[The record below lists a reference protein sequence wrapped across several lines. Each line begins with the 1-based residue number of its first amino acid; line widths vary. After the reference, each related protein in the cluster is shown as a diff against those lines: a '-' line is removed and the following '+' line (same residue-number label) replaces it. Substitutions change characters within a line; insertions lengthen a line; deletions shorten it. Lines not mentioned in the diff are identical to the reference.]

1 VCTSAFFVCGER
13 YLLLQ
18 FFPKDSSNKKNNI
31 TQKKK
36 TNSRKRI
43 YRRTYFHRT
52 RTRDKKRYYYH
63 MMMMMMMMMSSTP
76 RSRIHSERAQ
86 SAQSLCDLVR
96 SEQRTRRGGSEGDN
110 YIRGRR
116 RIVGARFRS
125 CQPCH
130 AFGARG
136 GQNRDP
142 FAPTKQ
148 KVAPTLSSSSAVLQE
163 DEKSELN
170 EKSELS
176 NSFEKEKK
184 ENDTTAKI
192 LCTPRERRRENGA
205 EITPSESEIRFVS
218 LSELF
223 GKKFSQVFHTEAAFR
238 TGLRSAMREDLFRE
252 SAILSEQQN
261 NAIKSLN
268 SSLMVPW
275 GQIPNDSEL
284 SALTKL
290 FKEYEITGLT
300 GKKFIAEISKL
311 CGENPHGSLID
322 ISNPALNRKKM
333 KHSWHQDSGL
343 EDRFTVMLGF
353 PSENLSSADERKEG
367 VFSHAVRLSHKVFWP
382 NDEVGSVIEW
392 ESFPCGEPKDHEIA
406 ESYIIRPLYGI
417 EQEIMVYGDAVTL
430 HSAPDYIDREAVWRF
445 M

>member
-1 VCTSAFFVCGER
+1 MRRKISSSSVLST
-13 YLLLQ
+13 
-18 FFPKDSSNKKNNI
+18 KDSAKK
-31 TQKKK
+31 TKHPKEK

-63 MMMMMMMMMSSTP
+63 IMMMMMMMMMSSTP
-76 RSRIHSERAQ
+76 RCIHLERAQ
-86 SAQSLCDLVR
+86 NAQSLRDLVR

-125 CQPCH
+125 CQPCD

-163 DEKSELN
+163 D

-252 SAILSEQQN
+252 STILSEQQN

-284 SALTKL
+284 SALTTL
-290 FKEYEITGLT
+290 FKAYEITGLT
-300 GKKFIAEISKL
+300 GKKFITEISKL
-311 CGENPHGSLID
+311 CGENAHGSLID

-367 VFSHAVRLSHKVFWP
+367 VFSHTVRLSHKVFWP

>member
-1 VCTSAFFVCGER
+1 MRRKISSSSFQVLSKRF
-13 YLLLQ
+13 Q
-18 FFPKDSSNKKNNI
+18 HSNKKNNI

-63 MMMMMMMMMSSTP
+63 IMMMMMMMMMSSTP

-163 DEKSELN
+163 D
-170 EKSELS
+170 
-176 NSFEKEKK
+176 
-184 ENDTTAKI
+184 
-192 LCTPRERRRENGA
+192 
-205 EITPSESEIRFVS
+205 
-218 LSELF
+218 
-223 GKKFSQVFHTEAAFR
+223 
-238 TGLRSAMREDLFRE
+238 
-252 SAILSEQQN
+252 
-261 NAIKSLN
+261 
-268 SSLMVPW
+268 
-275 GQIPNDSEL
+275 
-284 SALTKL
+284 
-290 FKEYEITGLT
+290 
-300 GKKFIAEISKL
+300 
-311 CGENPHGSLID
+311 
-322 ISNPALNRKKM
+322 
-333 KHSWHQDSGL
+333 
-343 EDRFTVMLGF
+343 
-353 PSENLSSADERKEG
+353 
-367 VFSHAVRLSHKVFWP
+367 
-382 NDEVGSVIEW
+382 
-392 ESFPCGEPKDHEIA
+392 
-406 ESYIIRPLYGI
+406 
-417 EQEIMVYGDAVTL
+417 
-430 HSAPDYIDREAVWRF
+430 
-445 M
+445 

>member
-1 VCTSAFFVCGER
+1 
-13 YLLLQ
+13 
-18 FFPKDSSNKKNNI
+18 
-31 TQKKK
+31 
-36 TNSRKRI
+36 
-43 YRRTYFHRT
+43 
-52 RTRDKKRYYYH
+52 

-125 CQPCH
+125 CQPCY

-163 DEKSELN
+163 DEKSEL
-170 EKSELS
+170 S

-184 ENDTTAKI
+184 ENDTTPKI

-205 EITPSESEIRFVS
+205 EITPDESQIRFVS
-218 LSELF
+218 LSELC

-238 TGLRSAMREDLFRE
+238 TGLRLAMREDLFRE

-300 GKKFIAEISKL
+300 GKKFITEISKL